1 MRGQALVLAG
11 LILTVAVV
19 VVMMALYTAQ
29 SSPAVAFG
37 KPSYGYV
44 SRSWPDLIKAAGGYL
59 LYVTSHTAFTIA
71 GGSLEVGL
79 YKRPWDAY
87 WLHYNETQRRALAG
101 LASMSAAM
109 SYLQVNASGGVW
121 YRVSGFNG
129 TLGPYPLAAEYS
141 NWNLA
146 VVTTGVSISCGS
158 DVVTIKLVPLNVR
171 AARFVVQ
178 SPVDVDVDYVLT
190 YIGHTSDIVSI
201 GAGYNDI
208 LSDMLRVGNPDGRL
222 ALYVFNSSVLS
233 QSQIC
238 GRSDSEIVALVQ
250 NHLRSVPWYAEI
262 YRCPLCLLH
271 FRVPRNFLQR
281 GKVSEVLITY
291 STAPL
296 QRPQFKVVITRQG
309 SYAEYV
315 FDVASAY
322 TTSNPRQVF
331 PSYYGADDI
340 ARWWG
345 RAVVRTDR
353 FCWNPP
359 GGGVVASG
367 VALSTV
373 VPRGTAIPNSVRI
386 YATYFAGTVNHG
398 FNVYTS
404 YTWDN
409 PSVGFKVEALV
420 LPENVD
426 FVRPAR
432 LDIYNSDPAT
442 THPICANMYAVQ
454 VVNPAIIWS
463 WWGIGGGYI
472 WNGRTWDVGYVV
484 YSDRQWYLLSFAL
497 SPAGV
502 AQWAVYH
509 YNSSGRPMKLLGVTT
524 RSGVSWLRNFYI
536 VLGSAIVDKP
546 GSATSAWTEAAYYA
560 YVRVRPWVYPE
571 PSVSLAPLDRSP
583 LVPPV
588 RQDIVALERSEIR
601 LRLDATLDM
610 PGAMVKKLNATMQVY
625 ASAVIE
631 RSCKTYGNCREE
643 VHQRTLWYLINVTHS
658 EPRAALSSQFFV
670 YYVLG
675 NSPRNTTAT
684 WTLYDYGDRWARF
697 NVTFTVPR
705 RASFAILISVSG
717 SIIAK
722 LAVSDAGPQ
731 VYYLPLRNS
740 DGSYTYYV
748 MNYGDGVAVF
758 YTPWGTVRS
767 FDDSWDPR
775 SRGYAAYFGALYNVT
790 NGRERWQ
797 VLVVPPGGLVKFKT
811 PVQID
816 LRDYSPTWQ
825 TPYITQIGTPCTPLG
840 IYRLMVPV
848 NITTSY
854 YIFAIDGV
862 PAAVLSDLREVYI
875 FGPYT
880 GGVWRSAPFYIERSP
895 TGDLLPRVW
904 VRVGGTPG
912 SIDYSGMLAV
922 LCRASASSENK
933 GATFGSGNYGNASS
947 NASIDARANLATFPD
962 GFTVDV
968 LPVSSSGGPVFA
980 VGLQPT
986 SSSFIGSWGLANVT
1000 SLPPYSPC
1008 SVGQS
1013 HVAIYLTGG
1022 TPLYRWHFD
1031 GFCFD
1036 RHIWEK
1042 YGGMPYFASIS
1053 LSRQLVLYRMWTSNF
1068 DEREMW
1074 HRSFPNAP
1082 VSLNRPYVAYQYVVA
1097 QFEFEWRIRPFA
1109 WPEPYV
1115 RD

>member
-37 KPSYGYV
+37 KPSYGYI
-44 SRSWPDLIKAAGGYL
+44 SRSWPDLVKVAGGYL
-59 LYVTSHTAFTIA
+59 SYVASQTGFTLA
-71 GGSLEVGL
+71 RGSLEVGL
-79 YKRPWDAY
+79 YGRPWDAY
-87 WLHYNETQRRALAG
+87 WLHYNETQRRASAG

-121 YRVSGFNG
+121 YRVRGFNG
-129 TLGPYPLAAEYS
+129 TLGPYPFAAEYS

-146 VVTTGVSISCGS
+146 VVTTGVSIPCGS
-158 DVVTIKLVPLNVR
+158 EVVTIKLVPLNAR

-178 SPVDVDVDYVLT
+178 SPVDVNVEYVLT

-208 LSDMLRVGNPDGRL
+208 LSDMLRVGNPNGRL
-222 ALYVFNSSVLS
+222 ALYVFDSSVLS

-238 GRSDSEIVALVQ
+238 GRSDGEIVALVQ
-250 NHLRSVPWYAEI
+250 SNLRSVPWYAEI

-271 FRVPRNFLQR
+271 FKVPPTFLQR
-281 GKVSEVLITY
+281 GRVSEVLITY

-296 QRPQFKVVITRQG
+296 QPPQFKVIITRQG

-331 PSYYGADDI
+331 PSYFSADDI
-340 ARWWG
+340 ATWG
-345 RAVVRTDR
+345 RAVVRTDGV
-353 FCWNPP
+353 CYYPP
-359 GGGVVASG
+359 SGGVVASG
-367 VALSTV
+367 VAPSAV
-373 VPRGTAIPNSVRI
+373 VPQGTAVPNSVRI
-386 YATYFAGTVNHG
+386 YATYSAGTVRYG
-398 FNVYTS
+398 FNVYTA
-404 YTWDN
+404 YTWNN

-420 LPENVD
+420 LPENVG
-426 FVRPAR
+426 FIRPTR
-432 LDIYNSDPAT
+432 LDIYASNPAT

-463 WWGIGGGYI
+463 WWRIGGGNI

-497 SPAGV
+497 TPAGV
-502 AQWAVYH
+502 AQWSVYH

-524 RSGVSWLRNFYI
+524 RSGVSWLQNFYI
-536 VLGSAIVDKP
+536 VLGSAIVDNP
-546 GSATSAWTEAAYYA
+546 GSTTSAWTEATYYA
-560 YVRVRPWVYPE
+560 YVRVRPWVHPE
-571 PSVSLAPLDRSP
+571 PSVSLAPLDKPP
-583 LVPPV
+583 LVAPV
-588 RQDIVALERSEIR
+588 RQDLVALERSEMR

-610 PGAMVKKLNATMQVY
+610 PGALVRRLNATTWLN
-625 ASAVIE
+625 ASAVIVD
-631 RSCKTYGNCREE
+631 SCRARGNCREE

-675 NSPRNTTAT
+675 NSPRNITAT

-705 RASFAILISVSG
+705 RAPFAILISVSG

-722 LAVSDAGPQ
+722 LAVSDARPR
-731 VYYLPLRNS
+731 VYYLPLRNP

-758 YTPWGTVRS
+758 YMPWGAVQS
-767 FDDSWDPR
+767 FDDGWDPR
-775 SRGYAAYFGALYNVT
+775 SLGYAGYFGALYNVT

-797 VLVVPPGGLVKFKT
+797 VLVVPPGGLVKFRT
-811 PVQID
+811 PAQTD
-816 LRDYSPTWQ
+816 LRYYSPTWQ
-825 TPYITQIGTPCTPLG
+825 VPYITQISTPCQPLG
-840 IYRLMVPV
+840 VYRLLAPT
-848 NITTSY
+848 NITTNY

-862 PAAVLSDLREVYI
+862 SATVLSSLRAVYI
-875 FGPYT
+875 YGPHT

-895 TGDLLPRVW
+895 TGALLPRVW
-904 VRVGGTPG
+904 VRVDAPPG
-912 SIDYSGMLAV
+912 SIDYGGMLAV
-922 LCRASASSENK
+922 LCPASASSENK
-933 GATFGSGNYGNASS
+933 DATFGSGNYGTASS
-947 NASIDARANLATFPD
+947 SAFIGARANLATFPD
-962 GFTVDV
+962 GFTVD
-968 LPVSSSGGPVFA
+968 LR
-980 VGLQPT
+980 PT
-986 SSSFIGSWGLANVT
+986 SSSSIGSWGLANAT
-1000 SLPPYSPC
+1000 SLPSISC

-1013 HVAIYLTGG
+1013 HVAIYYTGSS
-1022 TPLYRWHFD
+1022 PPYWWHFD

-1042 YGGMPYFASIS
+1042 QGGTPYFASIS
-1053 LSRQLVLYRMWTSNF
+1053 LSRQFVLYRMWTSSF
-1068 DEREMW
+1068 DETGMW
-1074 HRSFPNAP
+1074 RRSYPNAP

-1097 QFEFEWRIRPFA
+1097 LFGFEWRIRPFA

>member
-44 SRSWPDLIKAAGGYL
+44 SRSWPDLVKVAGGYL
-59 LYVTSHTAFTIA
+59 SYVASQTGFTLA
-71 GGSLEVGL
+71 RGSLEVGL
-79 YKRPWDAY
+79 YGRPWDAY
-87 WLHYNETQRRALAG
+87 WLHYNETQRRASAG

-121 YRVSGFNG
+121 YRVRGFNG
-129 TLGPYPLAAEYS
+129 TLGPYPFAAEYS

-146 VVTTGVSISCGS
+146 VVTTGVSIPCGS
-158 DVVTIKLVPLNVR
+158 EVVTIKLVPLNVR

-178 SPVDVDVDYVLT
+178 SPVDVNVEYVLT
-190 YIGHTSDIVSI
+190 YTGHTSDIVSI

-208 LSDMLRVGNPDGRL
+208 LSDMLRVGDPNGRL
-222 ALYVFNSSVLS
+222 ALYVFDSSVLS

-238 GRSDSEIVALVQ
+238 GRSDGDIVALVQ
-250 NHLRSVPWYAEI
+250 SNLRSVPWYAEI

-271 FRVPRNFLQR
+271 FKVPPTFLQR
-281 GKVSEVLITY
+281 GKISEVLITY

-296 QRPQFKVVITRQG
+296 QPPQFKVIITRQG
-309 SYAEYV
+309 SYAEHV

-331 PSYYGADDI
+331 PSYFSADDI
-340 ARWWG
+340 ATWG
-345 RAVVRTDR
+345 RAVVRTDGV
-353 FCWNPP
+353 CYTQPS
-359 GGGVVASG
+359 GGVVASG
-367 VALSTV
+367 VAPSAV
-373 VPRGTAIPNSVRI
+373 VPQGTAVPNSVRI
-386 YATYFAGTVNHG
+386 YATYSAGTVRYG
-398 FNVYTS
+398 FNVYKA
-404 YTWDN
+404 YTWNN
-409 PSVGFKVEALV
+409 PSVGFMVEALV
-420 LPENVD
+420 LPENVG
-426 FVRPAR
+426 FIRPTR
-432 LDIYNSDPAT
+432 LDIYASDPAT

-463 WWGIGGGYI
+463 WWRIGGGYI

-502 AQWAVYH
+502 AQWSVYH

-524 RSGVSWLRNFYI
+524 RSGVSWLQNFYI
-536 VLGSAIVDKP
+536 VLGSAIVDNP
-546 GSATSAWTEAAYYA
+546 GSTTSAWTEATYYA

-571 PSVSLAPLDRSP
+571 PSVSLAPLDKPP
-583 LVPPV
+583 LVAPV
-588 RQDIVALERSEIR
+588 RQDIVALKRSEMR

-610 PGAMVKKLNATMQVY
+610 PGALVRRLNATTWLN
-625 ASAVIE
+625 ASAVIVD
-631 RSCKTYGNCREE
+631 SCRAYGNCREE

-675 NSPRNTTAT
+675 NSPRNITAT

-705 RASFAILISVSG
+705 RAPFAILISVSG

-722 LAVSDAGPQ
+722 LAVSDARPQ
-731 VYYLPLRNS
+731 VYYLPLRNP
-740 DGSYTYYV
+740 DGSYTYYA

-758 YTPWGTVRS
+758 YTPWGTVQS
-767 FDDSWDPR
+767 FDDSWNPG
-775 SRGYAAYFGALYNVT
+775 SLGYAGYFGALYNVT
-790 NGRERWQ
+790 NGREMWQ

-811 PVQID
+811 PAQTD
-816 LRDYSPTWQ
+816 LRYYSPTWQ
-825 TPYITQIGTPCTPLG
+825 VPYITQISTPCQPLG
-840 IYRLMVPV
+840 VYRLLVPT
-848 NITTSY
+848 NITTNY

-862 PAAVLSDLREVYI
+862 SAAVLSSLRAVYI
-875 FGPYT
+875 FGPHT
-880 GGVWRSAPFYIERSP
+880 SGGWPSAPFYIERSP
-895 TGDLLPRVW
+895 TGALLPRVW
-904 VRVGGTPG
+904 VRVDATPG

-922 LCRASASSENK
+922 LCPASASSESK
-933 GATFGSGNYGNASS
+933 DATFGSGNYGTASS
-947 NASIDARANLATFPD
+947 YASIGAKASLATFPD
-962 GFTVDV
+962 GFTVD
-968 LPVSSSGGPVFA
+968 LR
-980 VGLQPT
+980 PT
-986 SSSFIGSWGLANVT
+986 SSSSIGSWGLANAT
-1000 SLPPYSPC
+1000 SLPSSSSC

-1013 HVAIYLTGG
+1013 HVAIYYTGSS
-1022 TPLYRWHFD
+1022 PPYWWHFD

-1042 YGGMPYFASIS
+1042 QGGTPYFASIS
-1053 LSRQLVLYRMWTSNF
+1053 LSRQFVLYRMWTSSF
-1068 DEREMW
+1068 DEAGMW
-1074 HRSFPNAP
+1074 RRSYPNAP

-1097 QFEFEWRIRPFA
+1097 QFGFEWRIRPFA

>member
-11 LILTVAVV
+11 LILTMAVV
-19 VVMMALYTAQ
+19 VVMTALYTAQ
-29 SSPAVAFG
+29 SSPAVSLG

-44 SRSWPDLIKAAGGYL
+44 SRSWPDLVKAAGGYL
-59 LYVTSHTAFTIA
+59 SYVASQTGFTLA
-71 GGSLEVGL
+71 RGSLEVGL
-79 YKRPWDAY
+79 YGRPRDAY
-87 WLHYNETQRRALAG
+87 WLHYNETQRRASAG

-109 SYLQVNASGGVW
+109 SYLQVNASGRVW
-121 YRVSGFNG
+121 YRVRGFNG

-146 VVTTGVSISCGS
+146 VVTTGVSVSCGS
-158 DVVTIKLVPLNVR
+158 EVVTIKLVPLNAR

-178 SPVDVDVDYVLT
+178 SPADVNVEYVLT

-208 LSDMLRVGNPDGRL
+208 LSDMLRVGDPNGRL
-222 ALYVFNSSVLS
+222 ALYVFDSSVLS

-238 GRSDSEIVALVQ
+238 GRSDGEIVALVQ
-250 NHLRSVPWYAEI
+250 SNLQSVPWYAEI

-271 FRVPRNFLQR
+271 FKVPPTFLQR

-296 QRPQFKVVITRQG
+296 QPPQFKVIITRQG

-315 FDVASAY
+315 FDVASAH
-322 TTSNPRQVF
+322 TTSNPSEVF
-331 PSYYGADDI
+331 PGYFSASDI
-340 ARWWG
+340 ATWG
-345 RAVVRTDR
+345 RAVVRTDGV
-353 FCWNPP
+353 CHNPP
-359 GGGVVASG
+359 SGGVAASG
-367 VALSTV
+367 VALSAV
-373 VPRGTAIPNSVRI
+373 VPPGTTIPNSVRI
-386 YATYFAGTVNHG
+386 YATYSAGTVNHG
-398 FNVYTS
+398 FNVYTP
-404 YTWDN
+404 YTWMYS
-409 PSVGFKVEALV
+409 SVGFKVEALV
-420 LPENVD
+420 LPENVN
-426 FVRPAR
+426 FISPVR
-432 LDIYNSDPAT
+432 LDIYASNPAT

-454 VVNPAIIWS
+454 VVNPATIWS
-463 WWGIGGGYI
+463 WWRIGGGYI

-524 RSGVSWLRNFYI
+524 RSGASWLQNFYM
-536 VLGSAIVDKP
+536 VLGSAIVDDP

-571 PSVSLAPLDRSP
+571 PSASLAPLDKPP
-583 LVPPV
+583 LVAPV
-588 RQDIVALERSEIR
+588 RQDIVALERSEMR

-610 PGAMVKKLNATMQVY
+610 PGALVRRLNATTWLN

-631 RSCKTYGNCREE
+631 RNCNPRGNARGSREE

-684 WTLYDYGDRWARF
+684 WTLYDYGDKWACF

-705 RASFAILISVSG
+705 RAPFVILISVSG
-717 SIIAK
+717 SIIPK
-722 LAVSDAGPQ
+722 LAVSDARPR
-731 VYYLPLRNS
+731 VYYLPLRNP

-748 MNYGDGVAVF
+748 MNYGNGTAVF
-758 YTPWGTVRS
+758 YMPWGTVQS

-775 SRGYAAYFGALYNVT
+775 SLGYAGYFGALYNVT

-811 PVQID
+811 PAQTD
-816 LRDYSPTWQ
+816 LRCCSPTWQ
-825 TPYITQIGTPCTPLG
+825 TPYVAQIGTPCTPLG
-840 IYRLMVPV
+840 IYRLMVPT
-848 NITTSY
+848 NITTNY

-862 PAAVLSDLREVYI
+862 SPEVRSRLRAVHV
-875 FGPYT
+875 FGPHT
-880 GGVWRSAPFYIERSP
+880 GGGWRSAHFYIERDP
-895 TGDLLPRVW
+895 TGALSPRVW
-904 VRVGGTPG
+904 VRVDAPPG

-922 LCRASASSENK
+922 LCPDGPGENK
-933 GATFGSGNYGNASS
+933 VATFGSGNYGTPPSS
-947 NASIDARANLATFPD
+947 AFSASIGARANLATFPD
-962 GFTVDV
+962 GFTVD
-968 LPVSSSGGPVFA
+968 LR
-980 VGLQPT
+980 PT
-986 SSSFIGSWGLANVT
+986 SSSIGSWGLANAT
-1000 SLPPYSPC
+1000 SLPTSSC
-1008 SVGQS
+1008 SVDQS
-1013 HVAIYLTGG
+1013 HVAIYRIGSS
-1022 TPLYRWHFD
+1022 YWWHFD

-1036 RHIWEK
+1036 RHTWEK
-1042 YGGMPYFASIS
+1042 QGGPSPYFASIS
-1053 LSRQLVLYRMWTSNF
+1053 LSRQFVLYRMWTSSF
-1068 DEREMW
+1068 DEAGMW
-1074 HRSFPNAP
+1074 RRSYPNAP

-1097 QFEFEWRIRPFA
+1097 QFGFEWRIRPFA